1 MTDYY
6 VVHDAATGDVQ
17 YCGAGPD
24 GSAANQTVA
33 AGLAVLPIAEE
44 VYTTVASTGKKFKV
58 QNGKV
63 QAQAVVAAVETPA
76 QALARMIVSI
86 DSERET
92 RMMTQLTDGGA
103 KKYEYAEKAR
113 EVRDYRGL
121 SGTVVGSLLIPLN
134 LTGTRDRFAWAMAEV
149 DDTGDT
155 LEVVIT
161 RYETAMKSVALARK
175 VAARA
180 QKLKRTIRA
189 ATPAARDAIYQ
200 ARTWPTS

>member
-1 MTDYY
+1 MRHLAIYDT
-6 VVHDAATGDVQ
+6 ATGIVQ
-17 YCGAGPD
+17 GTLDADIVPD
-24 GSAANQTVA
+24 PAPGYAYADYTPGTDPRGMKAQ
-33 AGLAVLPIAEE
+33 GGKVLPNSLVVIPETAEQ
-44 VYTTVASTGKKFKV
+44 TLT
-58 QNGKV
+58 
-63 QAQAVVAAVETPA
+63 
-76 QALARMIVSI
+76 RMIVAI
-86 DSERET
+86 DAERET

-121 SGTVVGSLLIPLN
+121 SGSVVGSLLIPLN
-134 LTGTRDRFAWAMAEV
+134 LSGTRERFAWAMAEV

-161 RYETAMKSVALARK
+161 RYETAMKSVVLARK

-189 ATPAARDAIYQ
+189 AAPAARDAIFQ
-200 ARTWPTS
+200 ARAWPTS

>member
-1 MTDYY
+1 MRNLAIYDT
-6 VVHDAATGDVQ
+6 ATGIVQ
-17 YCGAGPD
+17 GTLDADIVPDPAPGYAYADYTPGTDPRGMKAQAGR
-24 GSAANQTVA
+24 
-33 AGLAVLPIAEE
+33 VLPNSLVVVPETAE
-44 VYTTVASTGKKFKV
+44 
-58 QNGKV
+58 
-63 QAQAVVAAVETPA
+63 
-76 QALARMIVSI
+76 QALSRMIVSI
-86 DSERET
+86 DSEREV

-121 SGTVVGSLLIPLN
+121 SGSVVGSLLIPLN
-134 LTGTRDRFAWAMAEV
+134 LTGTRERFAWAMAEV
-149 DDTGDT
+149 EETGDT

-189 ATPAARDAIYQ
+189 AVPAARDAIYQ
-200 ARTWPTS
+200 ARAWPTS

>member
-1 MTDYY
+1 MRHLAIYDT
-6 VVHDAATGDVQ
+6 ATGIVQ
-17 YCGAGPD
+17 GTLDADIVPD
-24 GSAANQTVA
+24 PAPGYAYADYTPGTDPRGMRAQ
-33 AGLAVLPIAEE
+33 GGKVLPNSLVVIPETAE
-44 VYTTVASTGKKFKV
+44 
-58 QNGKV
+58 
-63 QAQAVVAAVETPA
+63 
-76 QALARMIVSI
+76 QALTRMIVAI
-86 DSERET
+86 DAERET

-121 SGTVVGSLLIPLN
+121 SGSVVGSLLIPLN
-134 LTGTRDRFAWAMAEV
+134 LSGTRERFAWAMAEV

-161 RYETAMKSVALARK
+161 RYETAMKSVVLARK

-189 ATPAARDAIYQ
+189 AAPAARDAIYQ
-200 ARTWPTS
+200 ARTWPT

>member
-1 MTDYY
+1 MRHLAIVETTTGIVQGTLDADIVPDPAPGYAYADYTPGTDPRGMK
-6 VVHDAATGDVQ
+6 AQG
-17 YCGAGPD
+17 GK
-24 GSAANQTVA
+24 
-33 AGLAVLPIAEE
+33 VLPNSLVVVLETAE
-44 VYTTVASTGKKFKV
+44 
-58 QNGKV
+58 
-63 QAQAVVAAVETPA
+63 
-76 QALARMIVSI
+76 QALTRMIAAI
-86 DSERET
+86 DAERET

-121 SGTVVGSLLIPLN
+121 SGSVVGSLLIPLN
-134 LTGTRDRFAWAMAEV
+134 LSGTRERFAWAMAEV

-161 RYETAMKSVALARK
+161 RYETAMKSVVLARK

-189 ATPAARDAIYQ
+189 AAPAARDAIYQ